1 MARNK
6 NLKLFRPIIFYEA
19 GKLFFLKCF
28 VYKSILYQNKKVTAI
43 ELRNENEQNVISY
56 SQLKQEI
63 FSNNLTPWVT

>member
-6 NLKLFRPIIFYEA
+6 NLKLFRAIIFYEA
-19 GKLFFLKCF
+19 GNLSFLKCF
-28 VYKSILYQNKKVTAI
+28 VYESILYQNKKVTAI